1 MREILFRAKAI
12 NRVEGRE
19 YRSNYK
25 NGDWVYGL
33 LSKPYI
39 EVGKYSSAA
48 EMTNT
53 SGVSDIE
60 VDYETIG
67 QFTGLTDENG
77 VKIFEGDIV
86 HLYGDKGTDTRFV
99 NYIALV
105 VFAYGG
111 FCAIDGTPDDYA
123 VCRFDFTSTLNCKV
137 IGNIYDNP
145 ELIEDGDADEEP

>member
-12 NRVEGRE
+12 NREEGRE
-19 YRSNYK
+19 YRTNYI

-48 EMTNT
+48 EMTNA
-53 SGVSDIE
+53 SGVSGIE
-60 VDYETIG
+60 VDHNTIG
-67 QFTGLTDENG
+67 QFTGLTDKNG

-86 HLYGDKGTDTRFV
+86 HLYGGKATDTRFV

-105 VFAYGG
+105 VFAHGG
-111 FCAIDGTPDDYA
+111 FCAIDGTLEDYA
-123 VCRFDFTSTLNCKV
+123 ACRFDFTSSLNCEV

-145 ELIEDGDADEEP
+145 ELIKDGD